1 MSDPQAPRDA
11 PSRRPMATPMGEQR
25 GTVSRLELPRAARPG
40 PAPNGRAGAD
50 RPPGPGPDPFEPG
63 AGGEGGRGTVRAGQR
78 PGNGGHRRRLS
89 AVIVLAGLL
98 ALAALIVIG
107 GLTLARPAVADLA
120 RSMAEDNPQTLK
132 LPFVADLVRGQLGAA
147 LTDPAGTDATP
158 VDFVVASGSTA
169 RQVAEA
175 LTAQGLISD
184 PLVFEFLT
192 VTTGQAGTI
201 RAGDYTL
208 TQLMT
213 PLQILDR
220 LQQPPD
226 PRTILALRPGLRI
239 EQIAAYLETRG
250 LGPTVPR
257 DLYDL
262 AEHPTAALRAD
273 YPFLAALPAGR
284 SLEGFLGGSTW
295 EVKPTVTAEAIVRH
309 LLTAWATAMGPA
321 IVARATSDGSTF
333 YRALVLAS
341 IVEQEAALDSER
353 PLIAGVYAN
362 RLDPKVW
369 STGLLNADPTV
380 FYAHDAVALAD
391 LAFDRWQ
398 TYYFWKPVD
407 IALDAVTVPQE
418 LISFQ
423 TYTHPGL
430 PAWPICSPSAA
441 SLQAALAP
449 DTATGYLYFVAK
461 GDGSDSHA
469 FARTNA
475 AFQALL
481 KQYGYIK

>member
-1 MSDPQAPRDA
+1 MSDPQDPRDA
-11 PSRRPMATPMGEQR
+11 PSRRPMATPIGEQR
-25 GTVSRLELPRAARPG
+25 GTVSRLELPRAARPAP
-40 PAPNGRAGAD
+40 PANGRAGDDWPA
-50 RPPGPGPDPFEPG
+50 GSGPDPFEPG
-63 AGGEGGRGTVRAGQR
+63 AGGDGGRGTVRAGQR
-78 PGNGGHRRRLS
+78 PRNGGQRRRLG
-89 AVIVLAGLL
+89 AGIVLAGLL

-107 GLTLARPAVADLA
+107 GLTLARPAVAGLA

-147 LTDPAGTDATP
+147 LTGPAGTDATP
-158 VDFVVASGSTA
+158 VDFVVASGATA

-175 LTAQGLISD
+175 LTAQDLISD

-192 VTTGQAGTI
+192 VTSDQAGTI

-213 PLQILDR
+213 PPQILDR

-226 PRTILALRPGLRI
+226 PRITLALRPGLRI

-250 LGPTVPR
+250 LGATVAQ
-257 DLYDL
+257 DVYGL
-262 AEHPTAALRAD
+262 AEHPPAALRAD

-284 SLEGFLGGSTW
+284 SLEGFLGSATW
-295 EVKPTVTAEAIVRH
+295 QVKPTVTGEAIVRH

-321 IVARATSDGSTF
+321 IVSQATSDGPAF

-353 PLIAGVYAN
+353 PLIAGVYTN

-369 STGLLNADPTV
+369 PTGLLNADPTV

-391 LAFDRWQ
+391 LAFGQWQ
-398 TYYFWKPVD
+398 TYYFWKPVTSPL
-407 IALDAVTVPQE
+407 ASLTVPKE

-423 TYTHPGL
+423 TYTHPGP
-430 PAWPICSPSAA
+430 PAWPICSPTAA
-441 SLQAALAP
+441 SVQAALDP

-469 FARTNA
+469 FAKTNA
-475 AFQALL
+475 QFQQLL